1 MNSHVCQVFG
11 VQVFAKLVR
20 EAIAAELSR
29 GKERTNVRYTAY
41 KLRVISRCRGGYRDI
56 NSRTNVKFLYHG
68 SPFGNF
74 VVCSSA
80 HVGKGKQIIDFARFF
95 PRTNT
100 GTTCLRLSF
109 RLFVHAICKFAD
121 KTHHSIYPIVQ
132 I

>member
-68 SPFGNF
+68 RLETSSF
-74 VVCSSA
+74 VRQ
-80 HVGKGKQIIDFARFF
+80 HTLEKGSK
-95 PRTNT
+95 
-100 GTTCLRLSF
+100 
-109 RLFVHAICKFAD
+109 
-121 KTHHSIYPIVQ
+121 
-132 I
+132 

>member
-29 GKERTNVRYTAY
+29 GKERTNIRYTAY

-80 HVGKGKQIIDFARFF
+80 RWKREANNRLCSILSSNEHGDNLFA
-95 PRTNT
+95 P
-100 GTTCLRLSF
+100 
-109 RLFVHAICKFAD
+109 FV
-121 KTHHSIYPIVQ
+121 
-132 I
+132 